1 MVIILYSFNRH
12 IDGYN
17 TVFIVSGMSLS
28 LNLEQKWLVQIV
40 TLSQFER
47 TIIIDRASYP

>member
-17 TVFIVSGMSLS
+17 TVFM
-28 LNLEQKWLVQIV
+28 
-40 TLSQFER
+40 R
-47 TIIIDRASYP
+47 HIDGYNTVFI